1 MNVFR
6 MLAQLK
12 LAQKFL
18 VLGVIALLLMA
29 LPATVAVRD
38 ELVVWRAARSEA
50 SGIEPAGHI
59 LKLVQLTQQHRG
71 LSANLL
77 GGNDAVKGD
86 RDARQAALDQL
97 LPRAGQ
103 SLGPLE
109 APTLQA
115 EFEAIGQEWSALSKA
130 VSERSI
136 NGPQSFARHTAL
148 IERQLNL
155 LEGVADAS
163 GMSLDPHAHSYFL
176 IQSVLVHLPRL
187 TETLGQTRAQGS
199 LTLARGEVGPAQRA
213 QLAALTDLSRMN
225 LRQARRSLEKA
236 TAADAGYDQRLGATA
251 GKAWAQAEAAFAL
264 TDQAIVKADMPSM
277 PASEFFAAAT
287 AQIDAQFALITA
299 AFDELSTSLRQ
310 REVSATRDMVTILG
324 GLVLL
329 ALAGAAVMWTISRST
344 TAAIARA
351 VQVAQTVAAGDL
363 TSRIQ
368 VQGRDETAQLLA
380 ALKDMNDGLV
390 QVVSEVRLGSDHI
403 ATGSSQIA
411 TGNADL
417 SQRTEEQA
425 SNLQQTAA
433 SMEQLTSTVQHNAE
447 TARQASE
454 IVRGAT
460 EAAREGG
467 DTVGQVV
474 TTMEAINQ
482 SSRKIHDIIGVI
494 DGIAF
499 QTNIL
504 ALNAAV
510 EAARA
515 GEQGRGFAVVA
526 GEVRSLA
533 QRSAE
538 AAKEIKQLIGESVA
552 RVESG
557 TALVAEAGASVGR
570 IVDQVARVNQ
580 LIETIATASAE
591 QSDGIAQVGNAV
603 SQLDQV
609 TQQNAALV
617 EESAA
622 AADSLQNQARRMAE
636 LVGRFRLPSGA

>member
-1 MNVFR
+1 
-6 MLAQLK
+6 MLAQLR

-18 VLGVIALLLMA
+18 VLGGIALLMMA

-38 ELVVWRAARSEA
+38 GLDVWRAARSEA
-50 SGIEPAGHI
+50 VGIEPAGHI

-77 GGNDAVKGD
+77 GGNEALKGD
-86 RDARQAALDQL
+86 REARQAAVDQL
-97 LPRAGQ
+97 LPQAGQ
-103 SLGPLE
+103 SLDGLG
-109 APTLQA
+109 ASALQA
-115 EFEAIGQEWSALSKA
+115 ELVVIGQEWSALARA

-155 LEGVADAS
+155 LEGVAEAS

-199 LTLARGEVGPAQRA
+199 LTLARGEVGMAQRA
-213 QLAALTDLSRMN
+213 QLAALADLSRLH
-225 LRQARRSLEKA
+225 LRQARRSLDKA
-236 TAADAGYDQRLGATA
+236 MASDRGYEQRLGGTA
-251 GKAWAQAEAAFAL
+251 GQAWGQAEAAFAL
-264 TDQAIVKADMPSM
+264 TDQAIIKAEQPSM
-277 PASEFFAAAT
+277 PASEFFAT
-287 AQIDAQFALITA
+287 TTRQIDAQFALITA
-299 AFDELSTSLRQ
+299 AFDELSTTLRE
-310 REVSATRDMVTILG
+310 RESAMARGLLSMLG
-324 GLVLL
+324 GLALL
-329 ALAGAAVMWTISRST
+329 ALAGAALMWTISRST
-344 TAAIARA
+344 TSAIARA
-351 VQVAQTVAAGDL
+351 VKVAQTVAGGDL
-363 TSRIQ
+363 TSRIE

-380 ALKDMNDGLV
+380 ALRDMNDGLA
-390 QVVSEVRLGSDHI
+390 QVVSEVRQGSDHI

-433 SMEQLTSTVQHNAE
+433 SMEQLTSTVQHNAA
-447 TARQASE
+447 TARQASD

-467 DTVGQVV
+467 ETVGQVV

-526 GEVRSLA
+526 AEVRSLA
-533 QRSAE
+533 QRSAG
-538 AAKEIKQLIGESVA
+538 AAREIKQLIGESVD

-570 IVDQVARVNQ
+570 IVDQVAQVNR

-591 QSDGIAQVGNAV
+591 QSEGIAQVGNAV
-603 SQLDQV
+603 AQLDQV

-622 AADSLQNQARRMAE
+622 AADSLQNQAQRMAQ
-636 LVGRFRLPSGA
+636 LVGRFRLPSGV